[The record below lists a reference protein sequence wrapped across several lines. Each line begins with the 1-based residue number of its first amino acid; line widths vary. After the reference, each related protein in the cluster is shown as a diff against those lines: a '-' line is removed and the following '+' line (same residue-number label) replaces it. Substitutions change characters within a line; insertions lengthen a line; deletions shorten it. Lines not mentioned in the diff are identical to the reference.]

1 MQKIK
6 AIPHDAAGTRGQW
19 EEIMILRLAISA
31 ITVAAIASTATYAQ
45 NASFGSP
52 AEAKALLEKVVISMK
67 ADPAKTVSQINKGEG
82 GFRDRDLYP
91 TCAGPD
97 GKNIAHP
104 DPARIGLVQRDIKD
118 VTGKPYGAEFASAVE
133 DKITEVTYMYPRPGE
148 DKTPVAKVGL
158 ATKVA
163 GYTCV
168 VGYYK

>member
-1 MQKIK
+1 MF
-6 AIPHDAAGTRGQW
+6 
-19 EEIMILRLAISA
+19 LRLTISVIA
-31 ITVAAIASTATYAQ
+31 VAAITSTTAYVQ
-45 NASFGSP
+45 NASLGTP
-52 AEAKALLEKVVISMK
+52 AEAKAMLEKVVISMK
-67 ADPAKTVSQINKGEG
+67 ADPAKTVSQINRGEG

-133 DKITEVTYMYPRPGE
+133 GEFTEVTYMYPRPGE
-148 DKTPVAKVGL
+148 DKRPVEKVGL

>member
-1 MQKIK
+1 M
-6 AIPHDAAGTRGQW
+6 
-19 EEIMILRLAISA
+19 LRHLAISL
-31 ITVAAIASTATYAQ
+31 ITVTAIASTTTFAQ
-45 NASFGSP
+45 IAKFGTP
-52 AEAKALLEKVVISMK
+52 AEAKAMLEKVVVSMK
-67 ADPAKTVSQINKGEG
+67 ADPVKTVSQINKGEG

-104 DPARIGLVQRDIKD
+104 DPTRIGLVQKDIKD

-133 DKITEVTYMYPRPGE
+133 GKITEVSYMFPRPGE
-148 DKTPVAKVGL
+148 DKTPVEKVGL

>member
-1 MQKIK
+1 MRLHLTIGVM
-6 AIPHDAAGTRGQW
+6 AA
-19 EEIMILRLAISA
+19 
-31 ITVAAIASTATYAQ
+31 VAIASTAAYAQ
-45 NASFGSP
+45 NAGFGTR
-52 AEAKALLEKVVISMK
+52 AEAKAMLEKVVISMK

-104 DPARIGLVQRDIKD
+104 DPARIGLVQKDIKD

-133 DKITEVTYMYPRPGE
+133 DKITEVTYRYPRPGE
-148 DKTPVAKVGL
+148 DKTPVEKVGL
-158 ATKVA
+158 VTKVA
-163 GYTCV
+163 GYICV

>member
-1 MQKIK
+1 
-6 AIPHDAAGTRGQW
+6 
-19 EEIMILRLAISA
+19 MILRLTNSVIAI
-31 ITVAAIASTATYAQ
+31 AAIASTAAYAE
-45 NASFGSP
+45 NASFGTP
-52 AEAKALLEKVVISMK
+52 AEARAMLDKVVVSMK

-104 DPARIGLVQRDIKD
+104 DPSRIGLVQKDIKD
-118 VTGKPYGAEFASAVE
+118 VTGKPYGAEFAAAVA

-148 DKTPVAKVGL
+148 DKRPVEKVGL

>member
-1 MQKIK
+1 ML
-6 AIPHDAAGTRGQW
+6 
-19 EEIMILRLAISA
+19 LRLTVSA
-31 ITVAAIASTATYAQ
+31 MAVAAIASTAAYAQ
-45 NASFGSP
+45 NASFGTP
-52 AEAKALLEKVVISMK
+52 AEARAMLEKVVISMK

-104 DPARIGLVQRDIKD
+104 DPSRIGLVQKDIKD
-118 VTGKPYGAEFASAVE
+118 VTGKPYGAEFASAVA
-133 DKITEVTYMYPRPGE
+133 DKVIEVTYMYPRPGE
-148 DKTPVAKVGL
+148 DKRPVEKVGL

-168 VGYYK
+168 VGYYR

>member
-1 MQKIK
+1 MF
-6 AIPHDAAGTRGQW
+6 
-19 EEIMILRLAISA
+19 LRLTISVIA
-31 ITVAAIASTATYAQ
+31 VAAITSTTEYVQ
-45 NASFGSP
+45 NASLGTP
-52 AEAKALLEKVVISMK
+52 AEAKAMLEKVVISMK
-67 ADPAKTVSQINKGEG
+67 ADPAKTVSQINRGEG
-82 GFRDRDLYP
+82 DFRDRDLYP

-133 DKITEVTYMYPRPGE
+133 GKFTEVTYMYPRPGE
-148 DKTPVAKVGL
+148 DKRPVEKIGI

>member
-1 MQKIK
+1 MC
-6 AIPHDAAGTRGQW
+6 
-19 EEIMILRLAISA
+19 LRLAISVIA
-31 ITVAAIASTATYAQ
+31 VAAITSTTAYVQ
-45 NASFGSP
+45 NASLGTP
-52 AEAKALLEKVVISMK
+52 AEAKAMLEKVVISMK
-67 ADPAKTVSQINKGEG
+67 ADPAKTVSQINRGDG
-82 GFRDRDLYP
+82 DFRARDLYP

-148 DKTPVAKVGL
+148 DKRPVEKVGL

-163 GYTCV
+163 GYICV

>member
-1 MQKIK
+1 M
-6 AIPHDAAGTRGQW
+6 
-19 EEIMILRLAISA
+19 LRHLAISL
-31 ITVAAIASTATYAQ
+31 ITVTAIASTTTFAQ
-45 NASFGSP
+45 NAKFGTP
-52 AEAKALLEKVVISMK
+52 AEAKAMLEKVVVSMR
-67 ADPAKTVSQINKGEG
+67 ADPVKTVSQINKGEG

-104 DPARIGLVQRDIKD
+104 DPTRIGLVQKDIKD
-118 VTGKPYGAEFASAVE
+118 VTGKPYGAEFASVVE
-133 DKITEVTYMYPRPGE
+133 GKITEVSYMFPRPGE
-148 DKTPVAKVGL
+148 DKTPVEKVGL

>member
-1 MQKIK
+1 M
-6 AIPHDAAGTRGQW
+6 
-19 EEIMILRLAISA
+19 LRHLAISL
-31 ITVAAIASTATYAQ
+31 ITVTAIASTTTFAQ
-45 NASFGSP
+45 NAKFGTP
-52 AEAKALLEKVVISMK
+52 AEAKAMLEKVVVSMR
-67 ADPAKTVSQINKGEG
+67 ADPVKTVGQINKGEG

-104 DPARIGLVQRDIKD
+104 DPTRIGLVQKDIKD

-133 DKITEVTYMYPRPGE
+133 GKITEVSYMFPRPGE
-148 DKTPVAKVGL
+148 DNTPVEKVGL

>member
-1 MQKIK
+1 MRF
-6 AIPHDAAGTRGQW
+6 HLTTGVMAA
-19 EEIMILRLAISA
+19 
-31 ITVAAIASTATYAQ
+31 VAIASTAAYAQ
-45 NASFGSP
+45 NAGFGTR
-52 AEAKALLEKVVISMK
+52 AEAKAMLEKVVISMK

-133 DKITEVTYMYPRPGE
+133 DKFTEVTYMYPRPGE
-148 DKTPVAKVGL
+148 DKRPVEKVGL

-163 GYTCV
+163 GYICV

>member
-1 MQKIK
+1 MF
-6 AIPHDAAGTRGQW
+6 
-19 EEIMILRLAISA
+19 LRLTISVIA
-31 ITVAAIASTATYAQ
+31 VAAITSTTAYVQ
-45 NASFGSP
+45 NASLGTP
-52 AEAKALLEKVVISMK
+52 AEAKAMLEKVVISMK
-67 ADPAKTVSQINKGEG
+67 ADPAKTVSQINRGEG
-82 GFRDRDLYP
+82 DFRDRDLYP

-133 DKITEVTYMYPRPGE
+133 GKFTEVTYMYPRPGE
-148 DKTPVAKVGL
+148 DKRPVEKIGI

>member
-1 MQKIK
+1 M
-6 AIPHDAAGTRGQW
+6 
-19 EEIMILRLAISA
+19 LRHLAISL
-31 ITVAAIASTATYAQ
+31 ITVTAIASTTTFAQ
-45 NASFGSP
+45 NAKFGTP
-52 AEAKALLEKVVISMK
+52 AEAKAMLEKVAVSMR
-67 ADPAKTVSQINKGEG
+67 ADPVKTVGQINKGEG

-104 DPARIGLVQRDIKD
+104 DPTRIGLVQKDIKD

-133 DKITEVTYMYPRPGE
+133 GKIIEVSYMFPRPGE
-148 DKTPVAKVGL
+148 DKTPVEKVGL

>member
-1 MQKIK
+1 MFL
-6 AIPHDAAGTRGQW
+6 H
-19 EEIMILRLAISA
+19 LAISVMA
-31 ITVAAIASTATYAQ
+31 VAAIASTATYAQ
-45 NASFGSP
+45 NTGFGTP
-52 AEAKALLEKVVISMK
+52 AEAKAMLEKVVISMK
-67 ADPAKTVSQINKGEG
+67 ADPAKTISQINGGEG

-148 DKTPVAKVGL
+148 DKRPVEKIGL
-158 ATKVA
+158 VTKVA
-163 GYTCV
+163 GHICV

>member
-1 MQKIK
+1 
-6 AIPHDAAGTRGQW
+6 
-19 EEIMILRLAISA
+19 MILRLTNSVIAI
-31 ITVAAIASTATYAQ
+31 AAIASTAAYAE
-45 NASFGSP
+45 NASFGTP
-52 AEAKALLEKVVISMK
+52 TEARAMLDKVVVSMK
-67 ADPAKTVSQINKGEG
+67 ADPAKTVGQINKGEG

-104 DPARIGLVQRDIKD
+104 DPSRIGLVQKDIKD
-118 VTGKPYGAEFASAVE
+118 VTGKPYGAEFAAAVA
-133 DKITEVTYMYPRPGE
+133 DKVTEVTYMYPRPGE
-148 DKTPVAKVGL
+148 DKRPVEKVGL

>member
-1 MQKIK
+1 MRFRLTISLMTVG
-6 AIPHDAAGTRGQW
+6 AI
-19 EEIMILRLAISA
+19 
-31 ITVAAIASTATYAQ
+31 VSTATYAQ

-52 AEAKALLEKVVISMK
+52 AEAKAMLEKVVISMK
-67 ADPAKTVSQINKGEG
+67 ADPVKTVSQINKGEG

-104 DPARIGLVQRDIKD
+104 DATRIGLVQRDIKD

-133 DKITEVTYMYPRPGE
+133 DKFTEVTYMYPRPGE
-148 DKTPVAKVGL
+148 DKRPVEKVGL

>member
-1 MQKIK
+1 M
-6 AIPHDAAGTRGQW
+6 
-19 EEIMILRLAISA
+19 LRHLAISL
-31 ITVAAIASTATYAQ
+31 ITVTAIASTTTFAQ
-45 NASFGSP
+45 NAKFGTP
-52 AEAKALLEKVVISMK
+52 AEAKAMLEKVVVSMR
-67 ADPAKTVSQINKGEG
+67 ADPVKTVGQINKGEG

-104 DPARIGLVQRDIKD
+104 DPTRIGLVQKDIKD

-133 DKITEVTYMYPRPGE
+133 GKITEVSYMFPRPGE
-148 DKTPVAKVGL
+148 DKTPVEKVGL

>member
-6 AIPHDAAGTRGQW
+6 AIPHDAAGTRAQW
-19 EEIMILRLAISA
+19 EEIMLLRLAISA
-31 ITVAAIASTATYAQ
+31 ITAAAIASTATYAQ
-45 NASFGSP
+45 NASFGTP
-52 AEAKALLEKVVISMK
+52 AEAKAMLEKVVISMK
-67 ADPAKTVSQINKGEG
+67 ADPAKTVSQINRGEA

-118 VTGKPYGAEFASAVE
+118 VTDKAYGAEFASAVE
-133 DKITEVTYMYPRPGE
+133 DKITEVTYRYPRPGE
-148 DKTPVAKVGL
+148 DKTPVETVGL
-158 ATKVA
+158 VTKVA
-163 GYTCV
+163 GYICV

>member
-1 MQKIK
+1 MF
-6 AIPHDAAGTRGQW
+6 
-19 EEIMILRLAISA
+19 LRLTISVIA
-31 ITVAAIASTATYAQ
+31 VAAITPTTAYVQ
-45 NASFGSP
+45 NASLGTP
-52 AEAKALLEKVVISMK
+52 AEAKAMLEKVVISMK
-67 ADPAKTVSQINKGEG
+67 ADPAKTISQINNGEG

-133 DKITEVTYMYPRPGE
+133 GEFTEVTYMYPRPGE
-148 DKTPVAKVGL
+148 DKRPVEKVGL

>member
-1 MQKIK
+1 MLLHRTIRVM
-6 AIPHDAAGTRGQW
+6 A
-19 EEIMILRLAISA
+19 
-31 ITVAAIASTATYAQ
+31 VAATASTATYAQ
-45 NASFGSP
+45 NASFGTP
-52 AEAKALLEKVVISMK
+52 AEAKAMLEKVVISMK

-82 GFRDRDLYP
+82 GFRDRDLYA

-133 DKITEVTYMYPRPGE
+133 DKFTEVTYMYPRPGE
-148 DKTPVAKVGL
+148 DKRPVEKVGL
-158 ATKVA
+158 VTKVA
-163 GYTCV
+163 GYICV